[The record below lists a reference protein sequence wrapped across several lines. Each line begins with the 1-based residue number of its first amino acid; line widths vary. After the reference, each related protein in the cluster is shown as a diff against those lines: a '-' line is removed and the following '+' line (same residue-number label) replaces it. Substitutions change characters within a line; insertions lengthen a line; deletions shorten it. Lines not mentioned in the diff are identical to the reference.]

1 MHGNRSDA
9 KWPLPPKCFFLCREI
24 SSHLFG
30 YNQPRLSIVSYIY
43 MFHAPMSIMK
53 RGLLSFEEFNWL
65 RPIFMSKIR
74 VQNGSNHVTLY
85 LSPVCFRKKYTR
97 PSNIKA
103 AAKSSDKHDAP
114 VPTNS
119 RTRRSLDK
127 VFDFETDC
135 LVCGKDAT
143 VGIKLELTY
152 WKSVSNCETLDLQG
166 SVRSQC
172 LKRMRSGVGLC

>member
-1 MHGNRSDA
+1 MITLWWYCSLCGMHGNRSDA
-9 KWPLPPKCFFLCREI
+9 KWPLPPKRIFC
-24 SSHLFG
+24 HLFG

-74 VQNGSNHVTLY
+74 VQSGSNHVTHF
-85 LSPVCFRKKYTR
+85 SPVCFRKKYIR

-127 VFDFETDC
+127 VFDFET
-135 LVCGKDAT
+135 
-143 VGIKLELTY
+143 
-152 WKSVSNCETLDLQG
+152 VSFV
-166 SVRSQC
+166 VRMPPWASN
-172 LKRMRSGVGLC
+172 

>member
-1 MHGNRSDA
+1 MITLWWYCSLCGMHGNRSDA
-9 KWPLPPKCFFLCREI
+9 KWPLPPKWIFCREK

-43 MFHAPMSIMK
+43 MFHAPMSITK
-53 RGLLSFEEFNWL
+53 RCLLSFEEFNWL

-74 VQNGSNHVTLY
+74 VQSGSNHVTHY
-85 LSPVCFRKKYTR
+85 FSPVCFRKKYIR

-114 VPTNS
+114 APTNS

-127 VFDFETDC
+127 VFDFET
-135 LVCGKDAT
+135 
-143 VGIKLELTY
+143 
-152 WKSVSNCETLDLQG
+152 VSFV
-166 SVRSQC
+166 VRMPPWASN
-172 LKRMRSGVGLC
+172 